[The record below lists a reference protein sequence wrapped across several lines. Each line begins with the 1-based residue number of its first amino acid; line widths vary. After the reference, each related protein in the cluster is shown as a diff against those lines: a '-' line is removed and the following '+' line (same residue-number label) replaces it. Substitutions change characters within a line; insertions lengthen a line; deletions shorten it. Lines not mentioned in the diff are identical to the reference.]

1 MRKIL
6 MGSISMV
13 LMMSF
18 NTQAEDTV
26 ELEPG
31 LYAFKTIVDIGQ
43 QTVHQEEYEYCI
55 YEGNNSRSFVELID
69 EISGDGD
76 CDVSNVR
83 FGAGK
88 GTASVMC
95 PDTGLGFPIMGQ
107 MDGYYTSTTYGAT
120 TVAKSPMGEADI
132 TVTTTVKRLVDCPEG
147 WTPPEGYSDED

>member
-1 MRKIL
+1 MRKIFV
-6 MGSISMV
+6 GSISIV

-18 NTQAEDTV
+18 NAQAEDKV

-43 QTVHQEEYEYCI
+43 QNVHQEQYEYCI
-55 YEGNNSRSFVELID
+55 YEGNNSRTFDELAD
-69 EISGDGD
+69 EISGEGD

-95 PDTGLGFPIMGQ
+95 PDTDLGFPIMGEL
-107 MDGYYTSTTYGAT
+107 DGYYTSTTYGAT
-120 TVAKSPMGEADI
+120 TVAKSPMGGPNI
-132 TVTTTVKRLVDCPEG
+132 TVTTTVKRLMDCPEG
-147 WTPPEGYSDED
+147 WKPPEAYSDED